1 MTATPSNGHLGRTE
15 FITLAAALIAIN
27 AFAIDIMLPGL
38 QQIGEALGEA
48 DPNQR
53 QLVIPAYMLGFG
65 VLQLVFGPL
74 ADRFGRR
81 KPLLAGLAVYCL
93 AALSAFI
100 VPDFNALVALR
111 FLQGAGAAA
120 SAVIAI
126 AVVRDT
132 YVGDQMAKTLSLVFM
147 VLMVSPILAPSL
159 GQLLLTLMSWRGLFA
174 FMAGFCGL
182 VTLWVYFR
190 LPETLKPENRRAF
203 TPSSI
208 VEGFA
213 IVFGNRVS
221 LTYIM
226 ATALLFG
233 TLMGFLTSAQQIYVG
248 HYGVGQWFPAFF
260 AAGGAI
266 SAIGGFLNSQLVTRF
281 GMRPLSHG
289 ALFAYIALSA
299 AMLLIGY
306 SGMMPVA
313 VFFALMASIFLA
325 FNFIMSNFGALAM
338 APLGEVAG
346 TAASTQGFL
355 QMVIGAA
362 LGAMI
367 GQFYDGTPVPMAA
380 GFVILSAAAGVI
392 IVLGTGKKLREQM
405 T

>member
-1 MTATPSNGHLGRTE
+1 MTANASNGQLGRTE
-15 FITLAAALIAIN
+15 FITLVAALIAIN

-38 QQIGEALGEA
+38 QQIGESLGEA

-81 KPLLAGLAVYCL
+81 KPLLAGLAIYCL

-100 VPDFNALVALR
+100 VPDFHSLVLLR

-147 VLMVSPILAPSL
+147 VMMISPILAPGL
-159 GQLLLTLMSWRGLFA
+159 GQFLLTIIDWRGLFG
-174 FMAGFCGL
+174 FMAGLGAIVF
-182 VTLWVYFR
+182 TWVYFR

-208 VEGFA
+208 VEGFG

-221 LTYIM
+221 LAYIM

-233 TLMGFLTSAQQIYVG
+233 TLMGFLTSSQQIYVD
-248 HYGVGQWFPAFF
+248 HYGMGAWFPAFF

-266 SAIGGFLNSQLVTRF
+266 SAFGGFLNSQLVTRF

-289 ALFAYIALSA
+289 ALVVYAALSA
-299 AMLLIGY
+299 IMLLLGY
-306 SGMMPVA
+306 FDVMPVFL
-313 VFFALMASIFLA
+313 FFAMMASIFVS

-338 APLGEVAG
+338 VPLGEVAG

-355 QMVIGAA
+355 QMVIGAT
-362 LGAMI
+362 LGAII
-367 GQFYDGTPVPMAA
+367 GQLYDGTPVPMAA
-380 GFVILSAAAGVI
+380 GFVVLSLSAGVV
-392 IVLGTGKKLREQM
+392 IVLGTGKKLEEQV

>member
-1 MTATPSNGHLGRTE
+1 MPSTKIHGHLGRTE
-15 FITLAAALIAIN
+15 FITLVAALIAIN

-38 QQIGEALGEA
+38 QQIGEALGEP
-48 DPNQR
+48 DENRR

-81 KPLLAGLAVYCL
+81 GPLLLGVAIYCL
-93 AALSAFI
+93 SALCAFF
-100 VPDFNALVALR
+100 VTNFDSLLVLR
-111 FLQGAGAAA
+111 LLQGAGAAA

-126 AVVRDT
+126 ALVRDLF
-132 YVGDQMAKTLSLVFM
+132 VGDQMAKTLSLVFM
-147 VLMVSPILAPSL
+147 VLMISPILAPGL
-159 GQLLLTLMSWRGLFA
+159 GQFLLTIIDWRGLFG
-174 FMAGFCGL
+174 FMAGLGAIVF
-182 VTLWVYFR
+182 TWVYFR

-203 TPSSI
+203 TPASI
-208 VEGFA
+208 VEGFG

-221 LTYIM
+221 LAYIM

-233 TLMGFLTSAQQIYVG
+233 TLMGFLTSSQQIYVD
-248 HYGVGQWFPAFF
+248 HYGMGAWFPAFF

-266 SAIGGFLNSQLVTRF
+266 SAFGGFLNSQLVTRF

-289 ALFAYIALSA
+289 ALVAYAALSVI
-299 AMLLIGY
+299 MLLLGY
-306 SGMMPVA
+306 FDMMPVFL
-313 VFFALMASIFLA
+313 FFAMMAAIFVS

-380 GFVILSAAAGVI
+380 GFVILSLLAGVI
-392 IVLGTGKKLREQM
+392 VVLGTGKKVQEQV